1 MTNLYGNFGW
11 FSIKCDIIII
21 IWKKFHLN
29 FMLGSQKYTTYI
41 TCTCELWHNIFI
53 LLIFDE
59 KSDLNIFFL
68 IYAFKQKQAG
78 LMNKS
83 YII

>member
-11 FSIKCDIIII
+11 FSIKCDIII

-68 IYAFKQKQAG
+68 IYA
-78 LMNKS
+78 LNKNRLD
-83 YII
+83 

>member
-1 MTNLYGNFGW
+1 MTNLCGNFDW
-11 FSIKCDIIII
+11 LSINCDIII
-21 IWKKFHLN
+21 IWKKFYLN

-59 KSDLNIFFL
+59 KSELNIFFL